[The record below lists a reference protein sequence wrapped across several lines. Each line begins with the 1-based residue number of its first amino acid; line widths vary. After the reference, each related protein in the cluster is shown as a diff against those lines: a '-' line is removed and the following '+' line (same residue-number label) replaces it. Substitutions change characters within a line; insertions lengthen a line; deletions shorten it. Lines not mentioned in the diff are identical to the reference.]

1 MRRLFGTNLVLWSAI
16 ALAAAVRA
24 GPPGLAQAPQPWTS
38 ADLLKIKTVGEARI
52 SPDGKRI
59 AYTVQ
64 SNLRTGR
71 PVVADLALGPA
82 AGTTVRLGG
91 DRDSGTNVRWSP
103 DGQSLAFT
111 GRVDD
116 ESGLMVQRLDGSPAL
131 ALGRVLSTNHPLPS
145 TGSIL
150 TWSPGSSR
158 VAIAN
163 GVPGPE
169 GAEADGDPMVITR
182 YLFKPGAAEGLTR
195 FNDNRRLQIQMVDL
209 VSHEPRPLTSDT
221 YHNHSLDWSPK
232 GDEVLFVSNREADP
246 DRVFNY
252 DIFAVSVARASVR
265 RITSTKAA
273 EYHPV
278 WSPDGSAIAML
289 ATTRPLTSSE
299 TTMEDTRVW
308 VMKADGTGRREIG
321 AVIDNRQGPPQW
333 SADGAWVYCTVQERG
348 DVRLYRLP
356 AAGGTPEIVAPP
368 AGERGAV
375 GSWSVA
381 KDGTVAFAMSTPGG
395 PAELFIREPGAPAPR
410 RVTDLNRELLAS
422 RQIAP
427 VESLTFKG
435 PDGLEIE
442 GFLTLPANRSEG
454 TRHPL
459 IVAVHGGPHGQQGP
473 AFNLKAQVY
482 ASKGWATLMVNYRGS
497 TGYGQ
502 AFADAIAKDQNG
514 KEAQDV
520 LAGVDAAL
528 ARHPWLD
535 AGRMGIEG
543 GSYGGQLTNW
553 IVTRTDRFKAAIP
566 TAGIANLVS
575 FNYTAF
581 YHDYLA
587 VEFGAYPHEA
597 GIMDTLWERS
607 PLRYVAKVKTPALIL
622 HGENDSDVPVSEAE
636 QWYIAL
642 KDVGVEAVMVRYP
655 REGHG
660 LREPRHIIDALDR
673 SIAWYQRH
681 FDPPKPPRRPRR
693 RSASYQCRSAG
704 ARGSRNRTARS
715 KRLAQADSLCAAP
728 RPSTYMTSWRGRDA
742 ERRNSRAIS
751 RAWRTVCRPS
761 PVPTST

>member
-1 MRRLFGTNLVLWSAI
+1 MRRLFGRNLVHWAAI
-16 ALAAAVRA
+16 AVAVAVLAGQR
-24 GPPGLAQAPQPWTS
+24 GLAQPQSSWTS
-38 ADLLKIKTVGEARI
+38 ADVLKIRTVGEARI

-64 SNLRTGR
+64 SNIRTGR
-71 PVVADLALGPA
+71 PTSQIWIWDRA
-82 AGTTVRLGG
+82 AGTTARLGG
-91 DRDSGTNVRWSP
+91 DRDSGTNVCWSP
-103 DGQSLAFT
+103 DSQSLAFT
-111 GRVDD
+111 GRADD
-116 ESGLMVQRLDGSPAL
+116 ESGLIVQRLDGSPAL
-131 ALGRVLSTNHPLPS
+131 ALARVLTTNHPLPS
-145 TGSIL
+145 FGNVL

-163 GVPGPE
+163 GIPGPE

-209 VSHEPRPLTSDT
+209 VSHDPRPLTNDT
-221 YHNHSLDWSPK
+221 FYNHSLDWSPK

-252 DIFAVSVARASVR
+252 DVFAVNIARASVR
-265 RITSTKAA
+265 RITETKGV
-273 EYHPV
+273 ESHPV

-299 TTMEDTRVW
+299 TTMEDAHVW
-308 VMKADGTGRREIG
+308 VMKADGKERRELG
-321 AVIDNRQGPPQW
+321 AAIDNRQGPPQW
-333 SADGAWVYCTVQERG
+333 SADGAWVYFTVQERG

-356 AAGGTPEIVAPP
+356 AAGGAPEAIAPLP
-368 AGERGAV
+368 GEHGSV

-381 KDGTVAFAMSTPGG
+381 KDGTVAFAMSTPGS
-395 PAELFIREPGAPAPR
+395 PAELYVREAGAAPR
-410 RVTDLNRELLAS
+410 RLTDLNRDLLAG
-422 RQIAP
+422 RVVAP
-427 VESLTFKG
+427 VETLAFKG
-435 PDGLEIE
+435 PDGLDVEA
-442 GFLTLPANRSEG
+442 FLTLPASRSPG
-454 TRHPL
+454 AAHPL

-502 AFADAIAKDQNG
+502 AFADAISKDQNG

-528 ARHPWLD
+528 ARYPWID
-535 AGRMGIEG
+535 AGRIGIEG

-587 VEFGAYPHEA
+587 VEFGAYPHESDT
-597 GIMDTLWERS
+597 MDTLWQRS
-607 PLRYVAKVKTPALIL
+607 PLRYVAKVKTPVLIL

-636 QWYIAL
+636 QWYVAL
-642 KDVGVEAVMVRYP
+642 KDVGVQTVMVRYP

-673 SIAWYQRH
+673 SVAWYERH
-681 FDPPKPPRRPRR
+681 FDPPKPPAP
-693 RSASYQCRSAG
+693 APAPPK
-704 ARGSRNRTARS
+704 
-715 KRLAQADSLCAAP
+715 KR
-728 RPSTYMTSWRGRDA
+728 
-742 ERRNSRAIS
+742 
-751 RAWRTVCRPS
+751 
-761 PVPTST
+761 